1 MPPECRQN
9 NMQVDPQPEVMKLT
23 ELETSLIAR
32 NILFMKILKLPKSR
46 WTGNTDKIINVPIP
60 EDSILNTIKSLPR
73 TPNEAGLIGV
83 EIKRKLS
90 FKNTY
95 LNAQMVNPVRIYDAM
110 RHLKTEGNPY
120 YQFYTDPQAY
130 EERCA
135 QEDDDDLLAAYNPD
149 EPTPGENLGQEDE
162 VEGDVERE
170 QENEDQIIRDE
181 E

>member
-32 NILFMKILKLPKSR
+32 NIQFQKIHYLPKSR
-46 WTGNTDKIINVPIP
+46 WTGTKDKIINVPIP

-90 FKNTY
+90 FRNTY
-95 LNAQMVNPVRIYDAM
+95 LNAQMVNPVKIYNAM
-110 RHLKTEGNPY
+110 RHLQTKGNPY
-120 YQFYTDPQAY
+120 YQFYTDQ
-130 EERCA
+130 
-135 QEDDDDLLAAYNPD
+135 
-149 EPTPGENLGQEDE
+149 
-162 VEGDVERE
+162 
-170 QENEDQIIRDE
+170 
-181 E
+181 